1 MDKFDAFTNKDVDAQ
16 PPKYTASRQKG
27 IAGLLEK
34 SVFKVVTPEEI
45 PSNTQVFNSRFVD
58 EIRNSGTNKAY
69 EKSRL
74 IVQVCNDKDKNLVL
88 TQSTIIQRVSQRLVV
103 CLAAILQDN
112 DNGNVKLYLRDIM
125 LKVMKPLYGV
135 PEVGNHWFATY
146 HTLHKEKLSMT
157 ESIYDFCF
165 YRSNPLGIVRMQTN
179 DTLILADD
187 VFASNEE
194 EVIKGITSTKLSP
207 KEQYVAQRAR
217 GAYIASMCQP
227 EASFDLSCA
236 TETVEFL
243 PDNIAPLNKRL
254 RWQIINKSQKL
265 YYIKLD
271 RDTL

>member
-1 MDKFDAFTNKDVDAQ
+1 M
-16 PPKYTASRQKG
+16 
-27 IAGLLEK
+27 
-34 SVFKVVTPEEI
+34 
-45 PSNTQVFNSRFVD
+45 
-58 EIRNSGTNKAY
+58 
-69 EKSRL
+69 
-74 IVQVCNDKDKNLVL
+74 L

-146 HTLHKEKLSMT
+146 HTHHKEKLSMT

-194 EVIKGITSTKLSP
+194 EVIKAAKIMTKDHKYLTSAQPIKFNGAQIKLNSDGIVLTKESHVGGILLVTGHDADSTSSRGVTSTKLSP

-227 EASFDLSCA
+227 EASFDVSCA